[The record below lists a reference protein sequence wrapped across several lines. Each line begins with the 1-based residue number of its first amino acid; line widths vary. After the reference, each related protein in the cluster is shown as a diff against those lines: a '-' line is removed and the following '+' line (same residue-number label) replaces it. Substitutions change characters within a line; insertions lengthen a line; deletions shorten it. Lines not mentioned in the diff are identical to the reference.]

1 MASYDMM
8 RAYLDCI
15 VAGDFV
21 GAEGYYADD
30 ITVHFPGWRDV
41 HGKDEYN
48 TALGE
53 MMGMFDS
60 LQVEEHD
67 LLVSDDHAVVLNAW
81 HITKDDRDVRSNHV
95 VVYHTDGDKIT
106 EIWVVAE
113 DQATMAELMG

>member
-1 MASYDMM
+1 MADYDMM

-15 VAGDFV
+15 VAGDFA
-21 GAEGYYADD
+21 GAEQYFADD
-30 ITVHFPGWRDV
+30 VTVHFSGWKDV

-48 TALGE
+48 AVLGE

-67 LLVSDDHAVVLNAW
+67 LLVSDEHAVVLNAW
-81 HITKDDRDVRSNHV
+81 HITKGDRDVRSNHV
-95 VVYHTDGDKIT
+95 VVYHTAGDKIT

-113 DQATMAELMG
+113 DQALMAELMR